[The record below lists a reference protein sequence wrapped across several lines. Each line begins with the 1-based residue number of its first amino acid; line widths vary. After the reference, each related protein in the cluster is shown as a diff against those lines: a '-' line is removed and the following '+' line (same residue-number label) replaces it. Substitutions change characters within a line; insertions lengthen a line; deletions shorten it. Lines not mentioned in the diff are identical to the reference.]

1 MKRQELSNGA
11 LAAFFR
17 EMALLFPAKG
27 TAGALAAMAK
37 DSGGSDRKL
46 LAAMAAGVKGSTLFS
61 AMEQTG
67 RFPAYACGLMKVGE
81 QTGRIEEVLAS
92 LAAYYE
98 GRERLNRR
106 VRSALLYPAV
116 MLLLMLAVIG
126 VLLVRVLP
134 IFDDVYAS
142 LGGRLTGVAGGLL
155 ALGRGLGRAMPVLWA
170 VLAVGVVLAVCF
182 AAVPSV
188 REKLTALW
196 SRALGDRGV
205 ARKLNNAHMVQAI
218 AMGVATD
225 KSQKKTLERAAGLME
240 NVPRAKGRCAVCLKH
255 MEEGME
261 LEDALKE
268 SGLLTAH
275 DYRLLRAAEV
285 AGSKDAALEQ
295 IAAGLSEE
303 GEAELEEKVSL
314 VEPALVLVCSVLVGL
329 ILLSVMLPLMHIM
342 SAIG

>member
-27 TAGALAAMAK
+27 TAAALASMAK
-37 DSGGSDRKL
+37 DSSGSDRKL
-46 LAAMAAGVKGSTLFS
+46 LAGMAAGVKGATLFS
-61 AMEQTG
+61 AMEETG
-67 RFPAYACGLMKVGE
+67 RFPDYACGLMKVGE

-92 LAAYYE
+92 LASYYE
-98 GRERLNRR
+98 GRERLGRR

-155 ALGRGLGRAMPVLWA
+155 ALGRGLDRAMPVLWA
-170 VLAVGVVLAVCF
+170 VLAAGVVLAVCF
-182 AAVPSV
+182 AAVPAV

-218 AMGVATD
+218 AMGIATD
-225 KSQKKTLERAAGLME
+225 KSQKKTLERAAGLMRD
-240 NVPRAKGRCAVCLKH
+240 VPQAKGRCALCLKH

-268 SGLLTAH
+268 SGLLSAH